1 MRLGALIL
9 AVALTAAA
17 VGAALLAS
25 ARVDAT
31 HTGKNSP
38 NRSSNDLGFRVAAV
52 LMPLAGT
59 AAGSGTGRDDRGSTS
74 AR

>member
-52 LMPLAGT
+52 LMPRAGT
-59 AAGSGTGRDDRGSTS
+59 AGSGTGRDDRGSTR